1 MLMNRLLTRTLFLV
15 SVSALLAISVAAS
28 PLPNAALDD
37 QTANS
42 TTKKTPANPKKPAA
56 KKSTTDADKIKT
68 DERMSTRG
76 LKPPSKDV
84 DKDKNAKPD
93 PKSST
98 PADST
103 VPK

>member
-1 MLMNRLLTRTLFLV
+1 MNRLLTRALFLV
-15 SVSALLAISVAAS
+15 SVSALLAFSVAAS

-37 QTANS
+37 QTATNA
-42 TTKKTPANPKKPAA
+42 TKKTTANPKKPAA

-84 DKDKNAKPD
+84 DKDKSAKPD
-93 PKSST
+93 AKASL